1 MKIFK
6 KVKTI
11 EVKRCFVISQL
22 IRRHTGKKRFLG
34 LISKKEF
41 EKKLVIAKK
50 KGLKF
55 SEKQLDEI
63 INNEYAKR
71 LKAYDNSDWYIGEFK
86 PIEVG
91 VWNKAGGLPTKW
103 TSGSLSLTSKYIKDS
118 LDKNLKKITRRAG
131 RTISHILKTNIS
143 HLKKEKYLFP
153 IVFKGNTGTK
163 GRHRLKNK
171 MKGDIDDGCMRSIA
185 LVISGV
191 KIIKAYIGFPK
202 K

>member
-11 EVKRCFVISQL
+11 QVKRCFVISQL
-22 IRRHTGKKRFLG
+22 VRQHTGKKRFLG
-34 LISKKEF
+34 LITKKEF
-41 EKKLVIAKK
+41 EKKLGISKK

-55 SEKQLDEI
+55 SEKQLDKI
-63 INNEYAKR
+63 INDEWARR
-71 LKAYDNSDWYIGEFK
+71 LKAYDSSDWYLGEFK
-86 PIEVG
+86 PTEVG
-91 VWNKAGGLPTKW
+91 VWNKAGGLPSKW
-103 TSGSLSLTSKYIKDS
+103 TSGSLALTSKYIEDS
-118 LDKNLKKITRRAG
+118 LNKNPKKITRRAG

-143 HLKKEKYLFP
+143 HLKSEKYLFP

-191 KIIKAYIGFPK
+191 KTMKAYIGFPK